1 MRFPFRFGKRV
12 ASVATAEKIT
22 ADTEVSTT
30 ELACVLGVTGKRIRQ
45 MAEDGVLEKVK
56 QGRFRLCDSVQ
67 KYIGFKTRATMSE
80 DESKLEIGRKAAETQ
95 LKTAK
100 AFIAKLEAEELQG
113 NMHRSEDVAAMTEDL
128 VYTIRSALLALPGR
142 LAVNVAQAATPAEAS
157 EIIRLEV
164 HAVMKELSEYKYDPK
179 KYEERVRQRM
189 QWAEAADSDDE

>member
-1 MRFPFRFGKRV
+1 M
-12 ASVATAEKIT
+12 ATAEKIT

-30 ELACVLGVTGKRIRQ
+30 ELACVLGVTGKRVRQ

-80 DESKLEIGRKAAETQ
+80 DESKLEIGRKAAEMQ

-100 AFIAKLEAEELQG
+100 ASVAKLEAEELQG

-142 LAVNVAQAATPAEAS
+142 LAVNVAQAPTPAEAS
-157 EIIRLEV
+157 EIVRLEV

-179 KYEERVRQRM
+179 KYEERVRHRM